1 MAAKDKLS
9 DAAVRNAK
17 ADAAKPIK
25 LTDGGG
31 LYLLVHPNGSK
42 YWRFDYRIH
51 DRRGTLAF
59 GVYPDV
65 SLRDA
70 RDKRDE
76 ARKQIANGVDPKLTK
91 QLEKSAQANSFE
103 LVAREWHTRQANS
116 LTERHAA
123 RIIRDLER
131 DVFPWIGA
139 YPIASLEPPHVLSM
153 LRRIEDRGARES
165 AHRTKAL
172 CGQIFRYAVATG
184 RAERDPCADLRGAL
198 APVVHKRMATIT
210 DPKMVGGL
218 MRAIAGY
225 EGTFTI
231 RCALQMA
238 PYVFVRPGELRQAE
252 WDEFDL
258 EAAEWRIP
266 AHKMKM
272 KEKHIVPL
280 SEQVVTLLRELQPAT
295 GRGEATAVVADPL
308 HLLVGDVLPRRACD
322 DDEDRHQQRRQDR
335 EHDPDRDL
343 RLAVIAFAHLD
354 YAVKEERE
362 HVHAQ
367 NAGDVVL
374 RSAQHVELSW
384 EPEQEVILGRGGEH
398 RAKVRALP
406 SRDAAQPEDVPL

>member
-9 DAAVRNAK
+9 DAAVRIAK

-25 LTDGGG
+25 LADGGG

-51 DRRGTLAF
+51 ERRGTLAF

-65 SLRDA
+65 GLREA

-76 ARKQIANGVDPKLTK
+76 VRKQIAEGIDPKLTR
-91 QLEKSAQANSFE
+91 QLEKSSQANTFE
-103 LVAREWHTRQANS
+103 LVAREWHARQINS

-131 DVFPWIGA
+131 DVFPWIGDF
-139 YPIASLEPPHVLSM
+139 PIASLEPPHVLTM
-153 LRRIEDRGARES
+153 LRRIEDRGALES
-165 AHRTKAL
+165 AHRTRAM

-184 RAERDPCADLRGAL
+184 RAGRDPCADLRGAL

-210 DPKMVGGL
+210 DPKQVGEL
-218 MRAIAGY
+218 MRAISGY
-225 EGTFTI
+225 QGTFSI

-295 GRGEATAVVADPL
+295 GRGRYLFPSVRSIQRPMSDNTINAALRRMGFEKADICGHGFRAMASTLL
-308 HLLVGDVLPRRACD
+308 HEQGWKSDVIERQLAHGERNKVKAAYNHAQYLP
-322 DDEDRHQQRRQDR
+322 ERRQMMQAWADYL
-335 EHDPDRDL
+335 DALRDGAEIIPFK
-343 RLAVIAFAHLD
+343 RKTD
-354 YAVKEERE
+354 
-362 HVHAQ
+362 
-367 NAGDVVL
+367 
-374 RSAQHVELSW
+374 
-384 EPEQEVILGRGGEH
+384 
-398 RAKVRALP
+398 
-406 SRDAAQPEDVPL
+406 